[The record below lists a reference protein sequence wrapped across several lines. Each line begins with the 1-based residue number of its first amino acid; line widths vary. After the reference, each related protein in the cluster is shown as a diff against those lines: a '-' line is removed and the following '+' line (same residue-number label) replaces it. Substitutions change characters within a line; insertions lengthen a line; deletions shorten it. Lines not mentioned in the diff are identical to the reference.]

1 MVEEVISRILA
12 KSEIDQLDNLLVPHL
27 SKKYPNFEKWL
38 EKVKEEIEIGV
49 RIAFGEWISDS
60 LISTVILKPTISN
73 TVELKSLFVDP
84 KFQKTGHGPRIY
96 EIAERHCLKMGFKKI
111 IVDAFCEDDDMIIF
125 LISHGYTIYGREDL
139 YDVGRFS
146 YLLSKNLRPQ
156 YIGDPFDW
164 EEIARWLIENYLG
177 FEIVETHPVVEQ
189 RALDFSIKKVINEKF
204 EILGLV
210 EVKDTDVDQDP
221 VSMLYTKTLDAG
233 YHVPV
238 FVGRKFK
245 KRSTDFAK
253 KKGVILINE
262 KDICRIT
269 EWKPPELTKG
279 EIRGIILPIKP
290 EFYEKILRKG
300 LKRFVFFKGALFGK
314 FLKSDDKIIFY
325 VESPRK
331 EISAFGVVTDVSV
344 NSPEMQWSKFSKDSV
359 FEKEE
364 FWRFARTKREILA
377 IRLTDF
383 KEIEPLDEKKLKK
396 LIPQKILSGSY
407 IGMETIKKL
416 IGE

>member
-125 LISHGYTIYGREDL
+125 LISHGYKIYGREDL
-139 YDVGRFS
+139 YDAGRFS

-262 KDICRIT
+262 KDIYRIT

-377 IRLTDF
+377 IGLTDF
-383 KEIEPLDEKKLKK
+383 KEIEPLDEKKLKE

-407 IGMETIKKL
+407 IDMETIKKL
-416 IGE
+416 IGD